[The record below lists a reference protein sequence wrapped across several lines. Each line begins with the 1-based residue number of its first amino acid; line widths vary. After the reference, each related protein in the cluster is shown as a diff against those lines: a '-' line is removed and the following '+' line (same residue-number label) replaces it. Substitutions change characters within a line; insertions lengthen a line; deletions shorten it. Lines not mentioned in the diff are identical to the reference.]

1 MRGDMKIQKFIAM
14 AGVCSRRKAE
24 ELIRQGRVFVD
35 GRPAKIGERIV
46 PGKNR
51 IEVDGRE
58 VKLPQKKVYIMLNK
72 PAGIV
77 TSTRSQFGEKTVL
90 ELLGEVKERVFPVG
104 RLDKETEG
112 LLILTN
118 DGELAYRITHPSF
131 GVKKTYFVKTD
142 REVPEQTLESM
153 RKGTFIDDKKVVP
166 DLLQRLGRRKY
177 RIILHE
183 GMKRVVRRLFLS
195 YGFRVVYLR
204 REAIGAL
211 RLGRLSKGKWRY
223 LSQRDL
229 EKIFQEPY
237 YPSLERE

>member
-1 MRGDMKIQKFIAM
+1 MRADMKLQKFIAM
-14 AGVCSRRKAE
+14 AGICSRRKAE

-35 GRPAKIGERIV
+35 GRPAKIGERII

-51 IEVDGRE
+51 VEVDGKE
-58 VKLPQKKVYIMLNK
+58 VKLPQKKIYIMLNK
-72 PAGIV
+72 PAGFV
-77 TSTRSQFGEKTVL
+77 TSTKSQFGEKTVL
-90 ELLGEVKERVFPVG
+90 ELLGEVTERVFPVG

-131 GVKKTYFVKTD
+131 GIKKSYLVKTD
-142 REVPEQTLESM
+142 REVPPQMLGNM
-153 RKGTFIDDKKVVP
+153 RKGTFIHGRRVVP
-166 DLLQRLGRRKY
+166 DLLQRLGRKKY

-183 GMKRVVRRLFLS
+183 GMKRVVRRFFLS
-195 YGFRVVYLR
+195 YGFRVVYLK
-204 REAIGAL
+204 REAIGSL
-211 RLGRLSKGKWRY
+211 RLGNLKKGQWRY
-223 LSQRDL
+223 LSQREL